1 MPLEV
6 LNPVRSPWSF
16 VQWEI
21 NIVVSL
27 PVATTQKKFL
37 LVANDYFNKWV
48 EVEAYANIKDKDI
61 SKFV

>member
-6 LNPVRSPWSF
+6 LNPVKSPWPF

-21 NIVVSL
+21 NIVVPL
-27 PVATTQKKFL
+27 PVAATQKKLL

>member
-6 LNPVRSPWSF
+6 LNLVRSPWPF

-21 NIVVSL
+21 NIVVPL
-27 PVATTQKKFL
+27 PVAATQKKFL

-48 EVEAYANIKDKDI
+48 KVEAYANIKDKDI